1 MSATPRRCGG
11 WKQQLADQPDSSM
24 ERNPECTLGPL
35 HDERLRI
42 DRIVDR
48 LDLTDDLTERAD
60 LASELVRSV
69 SRYEDTLERTLFARM
84 DGLDNEELEAQRH
97 HLRDALKL
105 IHERT
110 TGIDPR
116 NVHASHG
123 QTFEDTLSDAVVTL
137 RKLLSVED
145 RYRASFVERLNPDE
159 RGQLTEE
166 IAHAFR
172 SASERPDPPH
182 TAAGRFISNLAVK
195 LDHKFEDVAT
205 PTHPGS
211 DTVDG

>member
-1 MSATPRRCGG
+1 MKEEDTDSA
-11 WKQQLADQPDSSM
+11 
-24 ERNPECTLGPL
+24 LGPL

-42 DRIVDR
+42 NRIVDR

-69 SRYEDTLERTLFARM
+69 SSYEDTLERTLFPRI
-84 DGLDNEELEAQRH
+84 DGLDDAELKAERH
-97 HLRDALKL
+97 HLRDALNV

-116 NVHASHG
+116 NVHASDG

-137 RKLLSVED
+137 RRLLSGED
-145 RYRASFVERLNPDE
+145 RRMGSLLESLDPDE
-159 RGQLTEE
+159 RNQLAEE
-166 IAHAFR
+166 ITTAFR

-182 TAAGRFISNLAVK
+182 TTFGRFISNVRVK

>member
-1 MSATPRRCGG
+1 MKEEDTDSA
-11 WKQQLADQPDSSM
+11 
-24 ERNPECTLGPL
+24 LGPL

-42 DRIVDR
+42 NRIVDR

-60 LASELVRSV
+60 LASELDRSV
-69 SRYEDTLERTLFARM
+69 SRYEDTLERTLFPRI
-84 DGLDNEELEAQRH
+84 DGLDDAELKAARH
-97 HLRDALKL
+97 HLRDALNV

-116 NVHASHG
+116 NVHASDG

-137 RKLLSVED
+137 RRLLSGED
-145 RYRASFVERLNPDE
+145 RRMGSLLESLDPDE
-159 RGQLTEE
+159 RNQLAEE
-166 IAHAFR
+166 ITTAFR

-182 TAAGRFISNLAVK
+182 TTFGRFISNVRVK

>member
-1 MSATPRRCGG
+1 
-11 WKQQLADQPDSSM
+11 M
-24 ERNPECTLGPL
+24 ERNPAFTLGPL

-60 LASELVRSV
+60 LASELVKSV
-69 SRYEDTLERTLFARM
+69 SRYEDTLERTLFART
-84 DGLDNEELEAQRH
+84 DGLDNEEMEAQRH
-97 HLRDALKL
+97 HLRDALRL
-105 IHERT
+105 IHKQT

-116 NVHASHG
+116 NVHTSDG

-145 RYRASFVERLNPDE
+145 RYIASFVGRLDPDE

-166 IAHAFR
+166 IAHAFSECVRTTR
-172 SASERPDPPH
+172 SSTYCRRQVHQQFGGQVRPQVRGCGH
-182 TAAGRFISNLAVK
+182 SHSSWF
-195 LDHKFEDVAT
+195 
-205 PTHPGS
+205 
-211 DTVDG
+211 